1 MFYPCHLVSSPRLLL
16 SLSPL
21 LISSSPR
28 PLSSGKWAYEVL
40 ISSQGLMQIGWCTLN
55 CRFNQ
60 EVSVCVCLPV
70 WVLVSVWNSGK

>member
-1 MFYPCHLVSSPRLLL
+1 MLSPRHLVSSPR
-16 SLSPL
+16 L

-60 EVSVCVCLPV
+60 EVSMCVCLCCV
-70 WVLVSVWNSGK
+70 GVCGCNVNKE